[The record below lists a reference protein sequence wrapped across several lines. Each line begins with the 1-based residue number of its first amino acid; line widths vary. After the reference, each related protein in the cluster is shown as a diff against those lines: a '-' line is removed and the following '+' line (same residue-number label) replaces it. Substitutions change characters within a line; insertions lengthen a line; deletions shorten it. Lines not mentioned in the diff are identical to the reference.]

1 VTAARTL
8 WYRLECVLVRGLS
21 GALAIVPSP
30 VVLGL
35 ADVAARLAFL
45 LWRSRRRIAVE
56 NILGARMSPTRAQ
69 AQAMALAAFRTLA
82 QMVVETTI
90 VRRRMTRENWSEYV
104 ELKAPPDVEAMLRRP
119 GQGLIV
125 ASAHLGNWE
134 VAAHVA
140 SLFKPTCAIYRP
152 FNNPYL
158 DRAVRAQREAE
169 GLRLV
174 SRFRDDPMRFVRAL
188 VGGEIVA
195 LMVDQH
201 AVRGG
206 RVAVQFFGRPAWATK
221 SVAMLHLTTRAPLLL
236 ACAVR
241 LRPLRY
247 VLHVVGPVTVER
259 TGDRDKDAVALMQA
273 LTSEIEA
280 AVRRYPEQ
288 YMWGHRRWR
297 AARAATS

>member
-1 VTAARTL
+1 
-8 WYRLECVLVRGLS
+8 VLF
-21 GALAIVPSP
+21 
-30 VVLGL
+30 GL

-45 LWRSRRRIAVE
+45 LWRSRRRIAVD
-56 NILGARMSPTRAQ
+56 NILGAGMSPTPAGAR
-69 AQAMALAAFRTLA
+69 AMALAAFRTLA
-82 QMVVETTI
+82 LMVVETTV
-90 VRRRMTRENWSEYV
+90 VRRRMTRENWTQYV
-104 ELKAPPDVEAMLRRP
+104 ELQAPADVEALLRQP

-125 ASAHLGNWE
+125 ASAHIGNWE

-140 SLFKPTCAIYRP
+140 SLLKPTCAIYRP
-152 FNNPYL
+152 FNNPFL

-206 RVAVQFFGRPAWATK
+206 RVAVQFFGRPAWATR

-247 VLHVVGPVTVER
+247 ALHVVGPVTVQR
-259 TGDRDKDAVALMQA
+259 TGDREQDAVALMQA

-280 AVRRYPEQ
+280 AVRRHPEQ

-297 AARAATS
+297 APRAATS